1 MSDNAQGSPR
11 ESGRTLKIINHQ
23 TGTTQEIPAV
33 KTVQALLGKLG
44 LSPET
49 VLVIQDETLLCDDDP
64 ITPDLPVEVR
74 PVISGG
80 SHP

>member
-11 ESGRTLKIINHQ
+11 ESGRTLTIINHQ
-23 TGTTQEIPAV
+23 TGTTLEIPAV
-33 KTVQALLGKLG
+33 KTVQALLKKLG
-44 LSPET
+44 VPPET
-49 VLVIQDETLLCDDDP
+49 VLVIQDDTLLCDDDP